1 MRAIVAAAIVATTA
15 LTAPAY
21 AQVYKCKINGST
33 VFSDK
38 PCEED
43 AKPITV
49 RPAAGHYTPAAEAP
63 TAAQTQ
69 PADPGSATPPARS
82 RLEAVDR
89 RLKQRVIRD
98 EIQRHEASLSAM
110 RARRDRELAALR
122 NQKGRALNNLAGAT
136 YLESLSSEM
145 QAITSRYDT
154 DMRLIESK
162 IEKLRQEHD
171 ALD

>member
-1 MRAIVAAAIVATTA
+1 
-15 LTAPAY
+15 
-21 AQVYKCKINGST
+21 
-33 VFSDK
+33 
-38 PCEED
+38 
-43 AKPITV
+43 
-49 RPAAGHYTPAAEAP
+49 
-63 TAAQTQ
+63 
-69 PADPGSATPPARS
+69 
-82 RLEAVDR
+82 
-89 RLKQRVIRD
+89 
-98 EIQRHEASLSAM
+98 M